1 MAWPLLPNTNLNL
14 LHPDQLRDMGIQV
27 SQFSPGDGWTYV
39 GSINR
44 RVAPTRANP
53 NGGMTQVSAWK
64 QVQAPAAQAAPP
76 PPPAPVSNPISDAQ
90 KAIDEAKNREVAPY
104 PDVATQ
110 VKTAL
115 ETALGTQAASQKS
128 ILDEQAASYKAA
140 LDALM
145 IQQTQSQQ
153 RAEQQMAESQQRLDQ
168 QMLLQLQIQQQAA
181 AEKQALEQR
190 MMQAQQVQ
198 SQQYQQ
204 QVGYLNQLMVQQQS
218 QYQDQMAQ
226 ARAQQAIIEAR
237 AAESDR
243 QAAALQR
250 AFVPN
255 LEPTAAAPTLG
266 DPRKM
271 TTRRAA
277 NNTLSNLAVLTG
289 LSGGTSG
296 GVSSTLAGLQI
307 A

>member
-39 GSINR
+39 GSIDR
-44 RVAPTRANP
+44 RVAPTRGNG
-53 NGGMTQVSAWK
+53 NGGMTQVAAWK

-76 PPPAPVSNPISDAQ
+76 PPPTPVSDPISDAKQ
-90 KAIDEAKNREVAPY
+90 AIDDAKSREVAPY
-104 PDVATQ
+104 PDIAKAIQ
-110 VKTAL
+110 DAL
-115 ETALGTQAASQKS
+115 AAQSASQQSALDQQAAGYKS
-128 ILDEQAASYKAA
+128 M
-140 LDALM
+140 LDALL
-145 IQQTQSQQ
+145 IQQG
-153 RAEQQMAESQQRLDQ
+153 ESQARYDAQIALQ
-168 QMLLQLQIQQQAA
+168 TQMQQQAA
-181 AEKQALEQR
+181 AERAALEQQ
-190 MMQAQQVQ
+190 MVAAQAQQA
-198 SQQYQQ
+198 QQYQQ

-218 QYQDQMAQ
+218 QYEGQMTQ
-226 ARAQQAIIEAR
+226 ARAQQAAIEAR
-237 AAESDR
+237 AVESER

-266 DPRKM
+266 DTRTM
-271 TTRRAA
+271 GTRRAA
-277 NNTLSNLAVLTG
+277 SNTLSNLAVLTG
-289 LSGGTSG
+289 LSGSTSG